1 MMPRDSL
8 SEEVIAF
15 AAALKHVYDGQSWES
30 VAPFAQ
36 RAWEKIEHI
45 AGEDWA
51 NVNGAIQQAWS
62 PHAGFE

>member
-1 MMPRDSL
+1 MMSRDTIN
-8 SEEVIAF
+8 EEVSAF
-15 AAALKHVYDGQSWES
+15 ATALKHVYDGQSWES

-51 NVNGAIQQAWS
+51 HVNDAIREAWS
-62 PHAGFE
+62 PLRK